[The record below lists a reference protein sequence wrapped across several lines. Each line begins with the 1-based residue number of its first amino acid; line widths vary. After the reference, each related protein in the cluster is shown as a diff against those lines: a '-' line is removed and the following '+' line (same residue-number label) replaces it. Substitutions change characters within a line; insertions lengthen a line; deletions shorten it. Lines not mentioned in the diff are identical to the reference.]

1 MLRWFTAPFPPPPR
15 WVAKA
20 SVDDPAGPE
29 SWSATHPPN
38 GSARGLVWLRS
49 SNRKRPV
56 TLFPI
61 CPQHSV
67 SLGGSPSGPLRP
79 RAPHS
84 HLEGP

>member
-1 MLRWFTAPFPPPPR
+1 MLRLFTAPFPPSPR

-20 SVDDPAGPE
+20 SVDDPAGPG